1 MLTRMKEHFHSSSF
15 RENLRFVDAIG
26 ELKVLKIQLAG
37 LPNTVVETKVVLLSR
52 MLVQGHAHL
61 RLDES

>member
-1 MLTRMKEHFHSSSF
+1 MLARMKEHFHSRSF
-15 RENLRFVDAIG
+15 REKIRFVDAIG